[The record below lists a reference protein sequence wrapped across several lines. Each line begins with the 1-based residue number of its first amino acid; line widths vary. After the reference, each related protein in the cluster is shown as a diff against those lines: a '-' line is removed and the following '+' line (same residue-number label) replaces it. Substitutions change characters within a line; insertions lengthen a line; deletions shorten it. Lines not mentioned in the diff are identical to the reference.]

1 MFILANDR
9 IFYATQ
15 GLGLAPNGQT
25 EVGDT
30 SRASG
35 FIEAHGVQSVAI
47 DTTFN
52 LEQVFELG
60 QIDLYENIEGLPD
73 IELTAQKVLD
83 GSPLLYHLA
92 TQGATTSSLNARSKR
107 RAFVALNIYSDVFD
121 SASGTPETQV
131 EMSGMFVSSLTYTLN
146 VDGNSTEDLTL
157 VGNNK
162 LWRTA
167 SFTFLPNF
175 DNTDEPLAIT
185 SSGGVQRREDVL
197 MAEDATGSRWPT
209 DIPGIT
215 SSGTNVLAGDAFG
228 AHLQTVTISV
238 DLGLED
244 LNELGQ
250 RNPYARPATF
260 PVEITTA
267 IDVTSSD
274 GDRVD
279 ALADPVGGFN
289 LTDQEII
296 VKMREGTVVD
306 LGTKNKLASVSYGG
320 GDAGGGNVVT
330 TFNFSNFNILT
341 ATHPRDPA
349 GL

>member
-1 MFILANDR
+1 MANDR

-15 GLGLAPNGQT
+15 GLGFAPNGQT
-25 EVGDT
+25 EVGDAT
-30 SRASG
+30 RASG

-60 QIDLYENIEGLPD
+60 QIDIYENIEGLPD

-83 GSPLLYHLA
+83 GYPLLYHLA
-92 TQGATTSSLNARSKR
+92 TQGATSSSLNARSKQ

-146 VDGNSTEDLTL
+146 VDGNSTEDVTL

-162 LWRTA
+162 KWRTS

-175 DNTDEPLAIT
+175 TNTDAPLAIT
-185 SSGGVQRREDVL
+185 GSGGVQRREDVL
-197 MAEDATGSRWPT
+197 MSEDAFGSRWPT

-215 SSGTNVLAGDAFG
+215 ASGTNVLAGDAFG

-238 DLGLED
+238 DLGLEE

-279 ALADPVGGFN
+279 ALADPPGGTN

-296 VKMREGTVVD
+296 IKMREGLVVN

-320 GDAGGGNVVT
+320 GDAGGGNVT
-330 TFNFSNFNILT
+330 QTFNYSNFNILT
-341 ATHPRDPA
+341 ATHPQDPA
-349 GL
+349 SL

>member
-25 EVGDT
+25 EVGDA

-92 TQGATTSSLNARSKR
+92 TQGATSSSLNARSKQ

-131 EMSGMFVSSLTYTLN
+131 EMSGMFVSSLSYTLN
-146 VDGNSTEDLTL
+146 VDGNSTEDLTI

-215 SSGTNVLAGDAFG
+215 ASGTNVKTGDAFA

-238 DLGLED
+238 DLALED

-267 IDVTSSD
+267 IDITSSD
-274 GDRVD
+274 GDQVD
-279 ALADPVGGFN
+279 ALADPVGGSN
-289 LTDQEII
+289 LTNQEII
-296 VKMREGTVVD
+296 VKMREGTVID

-330 TFNFSNFNILT
+330 SFNYSQFNIMT
-341 ATHPRDPA
+341 VTHPQDPA
-349 GL
+349 SL

>member
-1 MFILANDR
+1 MFTLANDR

-25 EVGDT
+25 EVGDA

-52 LEQVFELG
+52 LEQVFEEG
-60 QIDLYENIEGLPD
+60 QIDIYENIEGLPD
-73 IELTAQKVLD
+73 IEITVQKVLD
-83 GSPLLYHLA
+83 GYPILYHLA
-92 TQGATTSSLNARSKR
+92 TQGATSSSLNARSKQR
-107 RAFVALNIYSDVFD
+107 SFVALNIYSDVFD

-146 VDGNSTEDLTL
+146 VDGNSTEDVTL

-162 LWRTA
+162 LWRTS

-175 DNTDEPLAIT
+175 DNADEPLSIT

-197 MAEDATGSRWPT
+197 MSEDAFGSRWPT

-215 SSGTNVLAGDAFG
+215 SSGTNVITGDAFG

-238 DLGLED
+238 DLALED
-244 LNELGQ
+244 LTELGQ
-250 RNPYARPATF
+250 RNPYAKPATF

-267 IDVTSSD
+267 IDITSSD
-274 GDRVD
+274 GDQVD
-279 ALADPVGGFN
+279 ALADPVGGSN
-289 LTDQEII
+289 LTNQTII
-296 VKMREGTVVD
+296 IKMREGLVVD

-320 GDAGGGNVVT
+320 GDAGGGNVT
-330 TFNFSNFNILT
+330 QTFNYSNFNIMT
-341 ATHPRDPA
+341 ATHPQDPA